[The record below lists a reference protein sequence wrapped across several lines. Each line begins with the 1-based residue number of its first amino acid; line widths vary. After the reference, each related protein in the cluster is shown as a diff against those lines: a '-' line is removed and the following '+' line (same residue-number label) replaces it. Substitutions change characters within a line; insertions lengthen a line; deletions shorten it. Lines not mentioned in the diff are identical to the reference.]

1 MNVSSSRRDFL
12 KLTATAA
19 MGGGFLLGFGIP
31 ARSEVRD
38 TLTTDAPFAP
48 NAFLRIDR
56 TGKVTFVMP
65 VIEMGQGTYTSLP
78 MLIAEELE
86 VDVDKVAIE
95 HSPPDDKV
103 YVNPLIG
110 AQLTG
115 GSTSVRGTYVP
126 LRRAGATARV
136 MLVSAAAQRWNVDAQ
151 TCRAENGVVVHGS
164 SGRKLGYGELVD
176 AAAKLLVPENVASR
190 IPPTR

>member
-1 MNVSSSRRDFL
+1 MTSMAIENHTVASSSRRTFL
-12 KLTATAA
+12 KFTASAA
-19 MGGGFLLGFGIP
+19 IGGGLMLGFGLP

-48 NAFLRIDR
+48 DAFLRIDR
-56 TGKVTFVMP
+56 AGKVTFVMP

-103 YVNPLIG
+103 YANPLIG
-110 AQLTG
+110 LQLTG
-115 GSTSVRGTYVP
+115 GSTSVRGAYVP

-136 MLVSAAAQRWNVDAQ
+136 MLVNAAAQQWSVDPS
-151 TCRAENGVVVHGS
+151 TCDAEKGVVVHKS
-164 SGRKLGYGELVD
+164 TGRKLGYGQLG
-176 AAAKLLVPENVASR
+176 
-190 IPPTR
+190 